1 MGVGVASKHQAP
13 SQEPTF
19 TLYSLRKSAPKK
31 LKTHF
36 PIFYNERMGF
46 LLLPSTS
53 GSKKAKKPNGYGHF
67 SLQSSIQ
74 PIAAD
79 ANRNTDE
86 NMSLNVSKS
95 QW

>member
-1 MGVGVASKHQAP
+1 MGEWV
-13 SQEPTF
+13 
-19 TLYSLRKSAPKK
+19 
-31 LKTHF
+31 
-36 PIFYNERMGF
+36 FYFYPPR
-46 LLLPSTS
+46 PAQ
-53 GSKKAKKPNGYGHF
+53 KKAKKPNGYGHF
-67 SLQSSIQ
+67 SLRSSIQ

>member
-1 MGVGVASKHQAP
+1 MGEWVFYFYPPRPAQ
-13 SQEPTF
+13 
-19 TLYSLRKSAPKK
+19 KS
-31 LKTHF
+31 
-36 PIFYNERMGF
+36 E
-46 LLLPSTS
+46 
-53 GSKKAKKPNGYGHF
+53 KAKRLRTLFPKTP
-67 SLQSSIQ
+67 IQ